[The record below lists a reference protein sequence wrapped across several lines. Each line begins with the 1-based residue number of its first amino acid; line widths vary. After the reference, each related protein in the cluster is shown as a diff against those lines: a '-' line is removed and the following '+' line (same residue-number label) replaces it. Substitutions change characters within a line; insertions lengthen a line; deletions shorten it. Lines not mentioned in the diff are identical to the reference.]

1 MINNSWRKKKER
13 EREKKWVHLHNQ
25 CFDVARAGSC
35 VPRPAVGQ
43 KGWGRRR
50 PSSRAAA
57 RGRWEGPP
65 VMVCPHRC
73 WLGVGGGGG
82 GSCHCQGA
90 ALCPW
95 YEPHGWE
102 SPQKVCGGLFPCP
115 RPVPWFC
122 CHLTWTHGTPPVLRS
137 IAVWPLLP
145 FLHVWDARPGCTF
158 PFSRAD
164 LVMISLP
171 QRYFSFMMAEKQRC
185 WFGERQVR
193 VHLPRGVP
201 RCALMALLMKCILH

>member
-82 GSCHCQGA
+82 WLMPLPGGCSLSMVRTPWLGVSPEGVWRSVPMPQARAMVLLSPYMDSRHTTCAPQPSCVA
-90 ALCPW
+90 
-95 YEPHGWE
+95 
-102 SPQKVCGGLFPCP
+102 
-115 RPVPWFC
+115 
-122 CHLTWTHGTPPVLRS
+122 PP
-137 IAVWPLLP
+137 PLP
-145 FLHVWDARPGCTF
+145 TRVGCT
-158 PFSRAD
+158 PR
-164 LVMISLP
+164 LYIS
-171 QRYFSFMMAEKQRC
+171 F
-185 WFGERQVR
+185 
-193 VHLPRGVP
+193 
-201 RCALMALLMKCILH
+201 